1 MDDTEERLVSAVA
14 LQYTQ
19 KMILNLTNDVIKF
32 KYASLIIKKTNDKFS
47 VCRF

>member
-1 MDDTEERLVSAVA
+1 MDDTEERLVSVVA

-32 KYASLIIKKTNDKFS
+32 KYVFLFL
-47 VCRF
+47 R